1 VLKVAHHGSRAST
14 STAFLAAVEP
24 LTAVISLGEDN
35 RYGHPA
41 LQTLDRLGSR
51 PVFRTDR
58 HGDVQIS
65 TDGHKLW
72 IKTQRDAE

>member
-1 VLKVAHHGSRAST
+1 M
-14 STAFLAAVEP
+14 AAVEP
-24 LTAVISLGEDN
+24 LTAVISLGEDD

-41 LQTLDRLGSR
+41 PETLDRLGNR

-58 HGDVQIS
+58 HGDVHIS

-72 IKTQRDAE
+72 IKTERGGE